1 MIGKVRFGP
10 GGDGARFKDAAE
22 LLFPKDSI
30 RQLPTP
36 DEYQQIPQAL
46 WHGLRCGLSHMGFMQ
61 AEHER
66 SIDVQVIDAGAPIV
80 FANEHD
86 EPVIEVGAD
95 QFVGTVIRA
104 LIKLLDDLRNDT
116 RLRTDNFLPLWRKSW
131 GSYSP

>member
-1 MIGKVRFGP
+1 
-10 GGDGARFKDAAE
+10 
-22 LLFPKDSI
+22 
-30 RQLPTP
+30 
-36 DEYQQIPQAL
+36 
-46 WHGLRCGLSHMGFMQ
+46 MGFMQ

-95 QFVGTVIRA
+95 QFVDTVIRA